1 MEVNKSKSIK
11 QMTLRELSDL
21 NSRLQ
26 REREVENTI
35 LELLRNSG
43 KKWDYDDPPK
53 IDTITPIGQLYPV
66 ESELQSKSISE
77 MTMTELGQLRE
88 RLRLEGQ
95 THNLIY
101 DLKRNSGERW
111 NWEDR
116 PVVDSATPVD
126 QLYHHGVL
134 GMKWGVRKDRKT
146 GGTRNTPM
154 TKSGVKT
161 TSKPAVPRAEDFL
174 ESRRFKAKAVAGLS
188 TVELKKLNERLNLEK
203 QYKDLTKD
211 ERQKGKTLVSKA
223 LSSGLEQTATTFVAG
238 ASLYAV
244 KKAIEHFSP
253 EAVEQIFPKSK
264 NKS

>member
-1 MEVNKSKSIK
+1 MEVNKSKSIS
-11 QMTLRELSDL
+11 QMTLQELTNL
-21 NSRLQ
+21 NARLR
-26 REREVENTI
+26 REREIGGVI
-35 LELLRNSG
+35 LELLRDSG
-43 KKWDYDDPPK
+43 GKWEYDDPPK
-53 IDTITPIGQLYPV
+53 IDTTTPIGQLYPT
-66 ESELQSKSISE
+66 ESEIQSKSISQ
-77 MTMTELGQLRE
+77 MTMAELGQLLE
-88 RLRLEGQ
+88 RLRQEGEA
-95 THNLIY
+95 HNLIY

-111 NWEDR
+111 SWEDK
-116 PVVDSATPVD
+116 PVVDSVTPVD

-211 ERQKGKTLVSKA
+211 ERQKGKTFASKA

-253 EAVEQIFPKSK
+253 EAADQIFPKSK
-264 NKS
+264 KKS